1 MSASTERSPLPAG
14 AERFD
19 WALLER
25 LSEARGISGA
35 EQGVR
40 RILVEALS
48 GRLEEL
54 RADSMGNL
62 YGRRPA
68 DEGSGGGGRPAPRLM
83 LCAHMDEVGL
93 MVTGIGRDGSLS
105 VEAVGGIDSRV
116 LLGQPVAVGDEGLP
130 GVIGLKPVHLSSP
143 GERETPPGLKELKV
157 DIGVDSAEAAE
168 RLVSLGDAVTFATRY
183 LDLGPTLL
191 GKAFDDRGGCAL
203 LCALV
208 DQPYPVTVEAVF
220 TVQEEVGLRGARVA
234 AHRLAPDCAL
244 VLECG
249 TTDDTPKERDDT
261 PVMRLGAGPAI
272 TVMDRS
278 MIADRRLVA
287 HLVATAEAEGIP
299 YQLRAPK
306 GGGTDGGRIHLSRA
320 GVPTA
325 VVSLPCRYL
334 HAPASLIAKSDLL
347 HTLALVRAALRRL
360 SWEVLEG

>member
-1 MSASTERSPLPAG
+1 MSASTEVKGRA
-14 AERFD
+14 AVEDFD
-19 WALLER
+19 WGLLAR

-35 EQGVR
+35 EAAVR
-40 RILVEALS
+40 RILVEALG
-48 GRLEEL
+48 GRLQEL
-54 RADSMGNL
+54 RADSMGSL
-62 YGRRPA
+62 YGRLPAEPAAAGHRP
-68 DEGSGGGGRPAPRLM
+68 PPRVM
-83 LCAHMDEVGL
+83 VCAHMDEVGL
-93 MVTGIGRDGSLS
+93 MVTGIGRDGSLA
-105 VEAVGGIDSRV
+105 VEAVGGIDARV

-143 GERETPPGLKELKV
+143 GERETPPALKELKV

-168 RLVSLGDAVTFATRY
+168 RLVSPGDAVTFATRF

-208 DQPYPVTVEAVF
+208 DRAYPVTVEAVF

-234 AHRLAPDCAL
+234 AHRVAPDCAL

-287 HLVATAEAEGIP
+287 HLLATAEAEGIP
-299 YQLRAPK
+299 CQIRAPK

-347 HTLALVRAALRRL
+347 HALALLRAALRRL